1 MSFKVPQILTSVALL
16 SALSVFAVEASAS
29 IRVRCEV
36 RSDRSR
42 ASVDGNNLKSGKYTA
57 RIESGSN
64 SKDSKKAQRTI
75 GDEVEFDFDSN
86 TGEGGTRI
94 DQNFI
99 VDGQLTGMLI
109 NKSGNV
115 VERDTVNCE
124 RD

>member
-57 RIESGSN
+57 RIESGAN

>member
-1 MSFKVPQILTSVALL
+1 MSFKLPQILTSVALL
-16 SALSVFAVEASAS
+16 SALSLFAVEASAS

-64 SKDSKKAQRTI
+64 TKDSKKAQRTI

-99 VDGQLTGMLI
+99 VGGQLTGMLI

>member
-1 MSFKVPQILTSVALL
+1 MSFKLPQILTSVALL
-16 SALSVFAVEASAS
+16 SALSLFAVEASAS

-64 SKDSKKAQRTI
+64 TKDSKKAQRTI

-99 VDGQLTGMLI
+99 VGGQLTGMLI
-109 NKSGNV
+109 NKRGDI
-115 VERDTVNCE
+115 VEQDTVNCE

>member
-1 MSFKVPQILTSVALL
+1 MSFKLPQILTSVALL
-16 SALSVFAVEASAS
+16 SALSLFAVEASAS

-57 RIESGSN
+57 RIESGAN
-64 SKDSKKAQRTI
+64 SKDSKKAQRTR

-99 VDGQLTGMLI
+99 VGGQLTGMLI
-109 NKSGNV
+109 NKSGNI

>member
-115 VERDTVNCE
+115 VEHDTVNCE

>member
-1 MSFKVPQILTSVALL
+1 MSLKVPQILTSVALL

>member
-1 MSFKVPQILTSVALL
+1 MSFKLPQILTSVALL

>member
-1 MSFKVPQILTSVALL
+1 
-16 SALSVFAVEASAS
+16 VFAVEASAS

>member
-42 ASVDGNNLKSGKYTA
+42 ASVDGNNLKSGRYTA

-64 SKDSKKAQRTI
+64 SKDSKKAQRTR

-109 NKSGNV
+109 NKSGNI